1 VSVAFGVGCRLWRG
15 SVLCCRFSACFIA
28 LASALSLA
36 FVPGTTLGA
45 PTGDWDGATDPGVGL
60 GEMDELLGEA
70 VGLGVFNVALGE
82 AVGLGETVA
91 LLGGA
96 VGLGET
102 VALLG
107 GAVGLGETVAL
118 LGEVLGLGETK
129 GAVGGVVG
137 LDETEGVLNATPD
150 VAVGLDEGVDVVESV
165 LGKAKAPSAPNPE
178 SRRLATRTTPRRLT
192 CHRLP

>member
-107 GAVGLGETVAL
+107 
-118 LGEVLGLGETK
+118 EVLGLGETK